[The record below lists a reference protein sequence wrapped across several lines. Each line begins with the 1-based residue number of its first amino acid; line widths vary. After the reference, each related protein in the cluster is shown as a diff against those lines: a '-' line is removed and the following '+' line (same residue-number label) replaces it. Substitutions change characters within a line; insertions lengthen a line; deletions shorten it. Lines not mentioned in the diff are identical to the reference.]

1 MSKKKRIA
9 LWTAIMLCLAGSLY
23 CITAFTE
30 CPGLSTL
37 RNLWIETAMTTG
49 EHQWLATKLFPK
61 SVIEKVMDQQINE
74 IDGIAGLSEMD
85 PSEFK
90 GNEEE
95 SVYEAV
101 PLEPAR
107 PLDILGQR
115 ELIVGEDDGHGGVV
129 LVNDLDQRI
138 VISKITTMTYTARLV
153 QIDDSERV
161 FIGTTDR
168 KGSQGKLICD
178 YLEDEDAIVGVNASG
193 FLDYNGV
200 GMGGDI
206 IGKTIS
212 RGEAW
217 GDYFS
222 PLYTM
227 GFTEDDIFIAGE
239 ITDWNA
245 YHLRDAMQSKPVI
258 IKDGKSLMKGSSGWG
273 LQPRTIIAQRDDGV
287 AMFLVVDGRKPGYSL
302 GATMEQCADILLEYG
317 AVTAA
322 ACDGG
327 SSSVLAYNGEIIN
340 DPSTPME
347 TGRYLPNAFLV
358 ARKEAQP
365 FG

>member
-61 SVIEKVMDQQINE
+61 SVIDKVMDQQINE
-74 IDGIAGLSEMD
+74 IDGIAGLDETGTD
-85 PSEFK
+85 GF
-90 GNEEE
+90 EEK
-95 SVYEAV
+95 
-101 PLEPAR
+101 EPA
-107 PLDILGQR
+107 PIPMSPAKPIDILGQASLR
-115 ELIVGEDDGHGGVV
+115 VGEDDGHGGIV
-129 LVNDLDQRI
+129 LVNDIDQGI

-153 QIDDSERV
+153 QIDDPERV

-178 YLEDEDAIVGVNASG
+178 YLKDENAIVGVNASG

-227 GFTEDDIFIAGE
+227 GFTEDNTFIAGE
-239 ITDWNA
+239 ITDWDS